1 MILLQISSAQGP
13 DECALAVAL
22 ALKQIQKEAAAL
34 GVEATVAEQEPARR
48 AGTLRSVLLSLD
60 GDAAEQISH
69 NWCGTL
75 QWTCESPWRSG
86 NGRKNW
92 FIGVA
97 RYFFEDVVIEG
108 EIKFESLKSS
118 GPGGQHVNKTE
129 SAIRATHLASGIVV
143 KVQTERSQHANK
155 RLAKL
160 LIAHKLEQQ
169 QQNIHSE
176 IKAQRRMF
184 HHQITRGNPVRTF
197 KGPDFTPVK

>member
-13 DECALAVAL
+13 DECAFAVAL
-22 ALKQIQKEAAAL
+22 ALKQLQKEAAAL
-34 GVEATVAEQEPARR
+34 GVKVTVAEQEPARR

-60 GDAAEQISH
+60 GDAAEHIS
-69 NWCGTL
+69 NTWCGTL
-75 QWTCESPWRSG
+75 LWTCESPWRGG
-86 NGRKNW
+86 NGRKYW

-97 RYFFEDVVIEG
+97 RYCFEDVVIEG

-169 QQNIHSE
+169 QQNMQSE

-184 HHQITRGNPVRTF
+184 HHQITRGNPVRMF

>member
-13 DECALAVAL
+13 DECAFAVAL
-22 ALKQIQKEAAAL
+22 ALKQLQKEAAAL
-34 GVEATVAEQEPARR
+34 GVKVTVAEQEPARR

-60 GDAAEQISH
+60 GDAAEHIS
-69 NWCGTL
+69 NTWCGTL
-75 QWTCESPWRSG
+75 LWTCESPWRGG

-97 RYFFEDVVIEG
+97 RYCFEDVVIEG

-169 QQNIHSE
+169 QQNMQSE

-184 HHQITRGNPVRTF
+184 HHQITRGNPVRMF
-197 KGPDFTPVK
+197 NGPDFTPVK

>member
-1 MILLQISSAQGP
+1 M
-13 DECALAVAL
+13 
-22 ALKQIQKEAAAL
+22 
-34 GVEATVAEQEPARR
+34 
-48 AGTLRSVLLSLD
+48 
-60 GDAAEQISH
+60 
-69 NWCGTL
+69 
-75 QWTCESPWRSG
+75 
-86 NGRKNW
+86 
-92 FIGVA
+92 
-97 RYFFEDVVIEG
+97 IEG

-169 QQNIHSE
+169 QQNMQSE

-184 HHQITRGNPVRTF
+184 HHQITRGNPVRMF
-197 KGPDFTPVK
+197 NGPDFTPVK